1 MKGRNHHMRDFYCTA
16 YHNDPEIRYAY
27 NTLEEAVADIRR
39 TILDNDELYD
49 DEREKLLYE
58 TEYHSCYLNDI
69 DYHIGVVIITAEDID
84 DCYGAELDGIHDDF
98 IVTYDEATDTYTT
111 T

>member
-1 MKGRNHHMRDFYCTA
+1 MRDFYCTA
-16 YHNDPEIRYAY
+16 YKNDPEIRSAH

-39 TILDNDELYD
+39 AILDNDELYD

-98 IVTYDEATDTYTT
+98 FFNDAAATEIYTT